1 MTTLNHIQVLRAFS
15 VLAVFVYHL
24 KFDFFYSGYLG
35 VDIFFVISG
44 YLISSKIFYDYQETR
59 KIQLLK
65 FYKSR
70 VKRIMP
76 LLFFFLIISYVFI
89 IFFLPSKYAL
99 GTSFYEIISA
109 LFGLSNLYFLYRGKT
124 YFDDDLDSP
133 ILHTWSLGI
142 EEQFYLIYPLI
153 ILFLFKTFNLK
164 KSIFILFIIL
174 LVSLFSQ
181 IIIDAKNQ
189 TKFFFPTFRFW
200 ELLAGAV
207 LFFYIKDKKI
217 KNYKLFLSSFI
228 LIISIFF
235 VKNENSVILNFLTVM
250 LATIFISTY
259 SSQYLRPIMN
269 NKFLIYIGNISFSFY
284 LWHYLIIFYLNY
296 YFKLS
301 NFVFFIISFVF
312 TFILSSLTYF
322 FIEKKFRYANY
333 YFIQKSFF
341 ILPSLILI
349 SFLIYTSNIETYWGN
364 HGKKRY
370 LLINKFNYLN
380 IKYDYHERFFFFNKK
395 INENL
400 AYKFCKEG
408 INRSQK
414 LIMTHLKPECLKKK
428 FERNT
433 LYYLEGD
440 SRMAQ
445 YLDIFNEN
453 SNINFYYKHKSGYKY
468 SYEEVNS
475 LSSSFNKLIY
485 VISINE
491 IEDVEN
497 FKKKINKFDDNI
509 EFIIFGPSP
518 NADISNTLLCLIK
531 KQSCL
536 IDTALDKTTR
546 KTKMILNELKNIDS
560 HLIKIIDVYKIICPD
575 NKCAVNRLENNIL
588 VFRDKT
594 HLSREGAML
603 LIKKDIF
610 IN

>member
-1 MTTLNHIQVLRAFS
+1 MNTLNHIQVLRALS
-15 VLAVFVYHL
+15 VLAVFAYHL
-24 KFDFFYSGYLG
+24 KFDFIHGGYLG

-44 YLISSKIFYDYQETR
+44 YLISSKIFYDYQETG
-59 KIQLLK
+59 KIQLVK
-65 FYKSR
+65 FYK
-70 VKRIMP
+70 KRIKRILP
-76 LLFFFLIISYVFI
+76 LLFFFLLISYIFI
-89 IFFLPSKYAL
+89 IFFLPSKFAL
-99 GTSFYEIISA
+99 GTSFYEVITA
-109 LFGLSNLYFLYRGKT
+109 LFGLSNLYFLYRGKS
-124 YFDDDLDSP
+124 YFDNDLDSP
-133 ILHTWSLGI
+133 VLHTWSLGV
-142 EEQFYLIYPLI
+142 EEQFYLIYPLV
-153 ILFLFKTFNLK
+153 ILFLFKKFNLK

-174 LVSLFSQ
+174 LLSFFSQ
-181 IIIDAKNQ
+181 IVIELNNQ
-189 TKFFFPTFRFW
+189 IKFFFPTFRFW

-207 LFFYIKDKKI
+207 LFFYTRDKKI
-217 KNYKLFLSSFI
+217 ENYKLFLSSFI
-228 LIISIFF
+228 LIILIFF
-235 VKNENSVILNFLTVM
+235 IKSENSIILNFLSV
-250 LATIFISTY
+250 LLSCIFISTY
-259 SSQYLRPIMN
+259 SSKYLNSVIN
-269 NKFLIYIGNISFSFY
+269 NRFLIYIGNISFSFY

-301 NFVFFIISFVF
+301 NFIFFIISFFF

-322 FIEKKFRYANY
+322 FIEKKFRYVNY
-333 YFIQKSFF
+333 SFSQKSFF
-341 ILPSLILI
+341 ILPSVTLIF
-349 SFLIYTSNIETYWGN
+349 FLIYTSSIEAYWGN

-380 IKYDYHERFFFFNKK
+380 IKHNYHERFFFFNKK

-400 AYKFCKEG
+400 VYKFCKEG

-414 LIMTHLKPECLKKK
+414 LILTHLKPECIKKK

-453 SNINFYYKHKSGYKY
+453 PKINFYYKHKSGYKY
-468 SYEEVNS
+468 SHEEVNS

-491 IEDVEN
+491 IEDLEN
-497 FKKKINKFDDNI
+497 FKKKLNKFDDNI

-531 KQSCL
+531 KQSCP
-536 IDTALDKTTR
+536 IDTAIDKKTR
-546 KTKMILNELKNIDS
+546 KTKKILNELKNIDS
-560 HLIKIIDVYKIICPD
+560 HFIKIIDVYKIICPD
-575 NKCAVNRLENNIL
+575 DKCAVNRLENNIL